1 MCRKGSSSLACDALH
16 PQIEGNDVAD
26 VSMPSRVEEFLA
38 RDQQIYIDG
47 SFVAGSGTTRVP
59 VFDPASEAQ
68 ISTVPDASFADVD
81 AAVDAARRA
90 FESSAWRE
98 MTPSMRGRLIWKL
111 ADLIEEHA
119 EEFAYLDSLDNGKPI
134 GLTRSADVP
143 LSVDL
148 FRYMAGWTTKILG
161 NTIDHGVPY
170 APDSRF
176 FTYTKKVPVGVVAQI
191 VPWNYPLM
199 MAAYKLAPAFA
210 AGCTVVLKPAEQT
223 PLSVLYLADLVEQA
237 GFPKGVYNVVTGYG
251 ETVGAYL
258 SGHPGTDKVAFTGST
273 EVGRLI
279 VHSSAE
285 SLKRVSLELGG
296 KSPNILF
303 DDADLDLA
311 IPKAAQAIF
320 FNQGQACCAGSR
332 LFVHRSIQQE
342 VVEGIAAYGAAMRV
356 GRGQDDETELGPL
369 ISQDQVDRVSQYI
382 ETARADGGT
391 VTGGDRVEP
400 GYFVKPAVVTDLP
413 STSKAVQEEIFG
425 PVVVVI
431 PFDTEEEVVRAA
443 NDTPYGLAAAVWTTD
458 ISRAHRVADR
468 LEAGTVWVNTYHIYD
483 AALPFGGFK
492 QSGWGR
498 EMGLEVFNSYTET
511 KTVCVELHQ
520 NQRGA

>member
-1 MCRKGSSSLACDALH
+1 
-16 PQIEGNDVAD
+16 VAE
-26 VSMPSRVEEFLA
+26 VIVPSRIQAFLE
-38 RDQQIYIDG
+38 REQRLYVG
-47 SFVAGSGTTRVP
+47 GRFVAGSGDTVVP
-59 VFDPASEAQ
+59 VFDPATGEQ

-81 AAVDAARRA
+81 AAVDAARAA
-90 FESSAWRE
+90 FKSPEWRR
-98 MTPSMRGRLIWKL
+98 MSPSTRGRIIWKL

-119 EEFAYLDSLDNGKPI
+119 EEFAFLDSLDNGKPI
-134 GLTRSADVP
+134 SLTRAADVP
-143 LSVDL
+143 LTIDL
-148 FRYMAGWTTKILG
+148 FRYMAGWTTKIEG

-223 PLSVLYLADLVEQA
+223 PLSVLYLAELVEKA
-237 GFPKGVYNVVTGYG
+237 GFPPGVYNVVTGYG
-251 ETVGAYL
+251 ESVGAYL

-279 VHSSAE
+279 VHAAAD

-296 KSPNILF
+296 KSPNIIF
-303 DDADLDLA
+303 DDADLEAA
-311 IPKAAQAIF
+311 IPKAAQGIF

-332 LFVHRSIQQE
+332 LFVHHS
-342 VVEGIAAYGAAMRV
+342 VVDQVVAGISEIAASMV
-356 GRGQDDETELGPL
+356 MGRGQDDAIELGPL
-369 ISQDQVDRVSQYI
+369 ISQDQVDRVTQYVQ
-382 ETARADGGT
+382 TARADGGT
-391 VTGGDRVEP
+391 VVGGETVEP
-400 GYFVKPAVVTDLP
+400 GYFMRPVVITDLTT
-413 STSKAVQEEIFG
+413 SSKAVQEEIFG

-431 PFDTEEEVVRAA
+431 PFDTEDEVVRAA
-443 NDTPYGLAAAVWTTD
+443 NDTSYGLAAAVWTRD
-458 ISRAHRVADR
+458 VSRAHRVADA

-498 EMGLEVFNSYTET
+498 EMGHEVFHSYTET

-520 NQRGA
+520 S